1 MAESS
6 HLDAGARVYAS
17 ALYAAASEG
26 GRVADID
33 RDLREFVTELAE
45 NRMLRRALFNPE
57 LPREAKHRIATS
69 MLAEAEPLLRNAV
82 LVVVDNGRLPL
93 LPDMQ
98 AAYAEMA
105 AVEERILDVEV
116 TTAVPL
122 PETQRS
128 DLEQRISAA
137 VGQTARVTATV
148 DPTIIGGLVLR
159 ARGVLLDASV
169 RRRLT
174 ELRRALVKAP
184 LPIGSEA

>member
-17 ALYAAASEG
+17 ALHAAALDA
-26 GRVADID
+26 GRVPDID
-33 RDLREFVTELAE
+33 RDLRDFGAELAQ
-45 NRMLRRALFNPE
+45 NTLLRRALFNPE
-57 LPREAKHRIATS
+57 LPREAKRRIATR
-69 MLAEAEPLLRNAV
+69 MLAESDPLLRNAV
-82 LVVVDNGRLPL
+82 LVIVDNGRLPL
-93 LPDMQ
+93 LPDIQ
-98 AAYAEMA
+98 GAYAEMA

-122 PETQRS
+122 PEAQRS
-128 DLEQRISAA
+128 HLEQRISEA

-169 RRRLT
+169 RRRLA
-174 ELRRALVKAP
+174 ELRRALVKTP